1 MKQKGSRRG
10 IIYYIRV
17 SLRILKLSLSKTHT
31 YKAEVFANILRSL
44 VIVIPQIIAVYVLY
58 GGMEEYVG
66 WRIEETFL
74 ILGIFNLINYLSWSS
89 FYINLGRL
97 DEKIIKGEWD
107 FLMLKPISTIFT
119 ASFIDLF
126 LYNFFLAI
134 SGIGLIVYYFFK
146 VSFVFSWI
154 LLAKTIVALSAGL
167 LLWYSISL
175 ICASFSFIKTKN
187 GLLDLAKSILN
198 ISRFPIDIWPSL
210 IQVAFYTIIPIGFI
224 STVPAKVITG
234 DYSWKAV
241 GLSMVVSLVF
251 LLISKIVWERNILKY
266 SSTGS

>member
-1 MKQKGSRRG
+1 VLVFHLLKQ
-10 IIYYIRV
+10 
-17 SLRILKLSLSKTHT
+17 
-31 YKAEVFANILRSL
+31 
-44 VIVIPQIIAVYVLY
+44 
-58 GGMEEYVG
+58 
-66 WRIEETFL
+66 
-74 ILGIFNLINYLSWSS
+74 
-89 FYINLGRL
+89 
-97 DEKIIKGEWD
+97 
-107 FLMLKPISTIFT
+107 
-119 ASFIDLF
+119 
-126 LYNFFLAI
+126 
-134 SGIGLIVYYFFK
+134 
-146 VSFVFSWI
+146 
-154 LLAKTIVALSAGL
+154 
-167 LLWYSISL
+167 
-175 ICASFSFIKTKN
+175 KN